1 VLIAYLSL
9 IYAKKENLYQLIWIK
24 RRVFP
29 IIIEKKFGIF
39 DFYT

>member
-1 VLIAYLSL
+1 MSL
-9 IYAKKENLYQLIWIK
+9 IYAKKKTFTALIWIK
-24 RRVFP
+24 RTVFP